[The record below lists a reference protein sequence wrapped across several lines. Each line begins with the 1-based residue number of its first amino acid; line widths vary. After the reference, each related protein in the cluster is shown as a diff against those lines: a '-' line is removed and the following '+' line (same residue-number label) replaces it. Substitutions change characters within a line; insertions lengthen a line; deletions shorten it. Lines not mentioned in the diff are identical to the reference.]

1 MANSFNIS
9 LISIGD
15 ELCIGQTLN
24 TNAFWLSKELVK
36 LGANVFC
43 HITTKDIKEEIEQAI
58 DYLKDKSDLIIC
70 TGGLGPTHDDISK
83 DVLSNYFN
91 DNLEL
96 NQEVMDYLQEYFA
109 IRNRPFLDRHISQA
123 MLPSKARIFPNRIGT
138 AQGMLFLGENFELLS
153 MPGVPQE
160 MKYIMNYSFLE
171 YVKSKIVLQNSKVMV
186 YRTLRTIGITESALA
201 DLIGDVSFLGTNTLA
216 FLPSYSGVKLRIGT
230 ESEST
235 SEANQTLDKLET
247 YISER
252 CGKYIYSSSDEDLE
266 IFLANLLIENNLTIS
281 AAESC
286 TGGLLGAKLTS
297 LSGSSKYFMGSAV
310 TYSNQAK
317 HDILGVSEKTL
328 KSFGAVSE
336 ECAKEMALGALNK
349 YKTDYALSITGIAG
363 PEGGSAEKPVGLV
376 WIGIAHKDKVEAQKF
391 IFGKDRETNR
401 ELAAYSAMN
410 LVIKDIKNR

>member
-201 DLIGDVSFLGTNTLA
+201 DLIGDVSFLDTNTLA
-216 FLPSYSGVKLRIGT
+216 FLPSYAGVKLRIGT

-235 SEANQTLDKLET
+235 SEANRTLDKLET

-252 CGKYIYSSSDEDLE
+252 CGKYVYSSSDEDLE
-266 IFLANLLIENNLTIS
+266 IFLANLLIGNNLTIS